1 MHQAKLY
8 PDFDPKTQIMI
19 MAAAYGLGVGVTGG
33 GGSGGDVVERE
44 VKERKSGLRKWT

>member
-33 GGSGGDVVERE
+33 GGSGGDVVVMWWRGGSRRE
-44 VKERKSGLRKWT
+44 SQD